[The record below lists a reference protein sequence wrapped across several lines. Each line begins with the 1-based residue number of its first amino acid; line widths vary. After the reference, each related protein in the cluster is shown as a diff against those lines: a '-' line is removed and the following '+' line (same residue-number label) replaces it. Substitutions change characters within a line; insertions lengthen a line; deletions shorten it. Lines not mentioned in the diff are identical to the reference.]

1 MMHDIDQHRD
11 WQLLPT
17 DDDDDDS
24 RLATTPSR
32 RFLQMRRNT
41 PSRNPNATP
50 LRVVGLLRVTT
61 MSAIL
66 SLPEELIIEIMV
78 QGDHKMLLTCQRVCR
93 PLNAIIKESVP
104 LQYIISLA
112 ACGMRDGLS
121 AIVYER
127 TAERLQRLREH
138 EAAWREV
145 AWSDGSIISHTAARD
160 LPTTSSGGVL
170 AFLKQ
175 SDGDSGDPE
184 YGDRL
189 FLLRVPSRLR
199 GIPGES
205 WELNGLGEM
214 SNICI
219 DSAQDLLL
227 FQRSNNFHV
236 QTLSSGKVHPSVA
249 HSGSFDLGIPTSDL
263 LTEIPIICC
272 DHVAAIV
279 LEHSLSHAAVTAKG
293 TVIVWNW
300 KTGSQVAIIR
310 PLFARIGRDIA
321 FLDETHLVIPASAVD
336 SALKPGQNY
345 ELMLLVYDF
354 DPSVTLFINQVAT
367 IPYCFRI
374 TLPVRTGITTFRQ
387 ARINAN
393 TASFSSPTASF
404 SAPQGYFHADPKD
417 RIVALEVTDNNWMQG
432 MEETAELYTPARTFL
447 TYIAAHPPVTASAST
462 SISGQNP
469 IYVPWEA
476 WGPQGAH
483 LVRAADQP
491 YIVRRPRVCGMR
503 VLGASLCDTSVVV
516 ADYHPGR
523 VARNAGL
530 GGGGGGGA
538 GMRARALSTFSEI
551 LLGTRSVLGARP
563 PMTCITKEVP
573 LPRELQE
580 TSESPWMMLCEDAL
594 VAFEYAPDGFEIS
607 RVFAYTF

>member
-1 MMHDIDQHRD
+1 
-11 WQLLPT
+11 
-17 DDDDDDS
+17 
-24 RLATTPSR
+24 
-32 RFLQMRRNT
+32 
-41 PSRNPNATP
+41 
-50 LRVVGLLRVTT
+50 
-61 MSAIL
+61 MSTIL
-66 SLPEELIIEIMV
+66 SLPEELIIEIMAK
-78 QGDHKMLLTCQRVCR
+78 GDHRLIVSTQVCR
-93 PLNAIIKESVP
+93 TLNAIIKDSVP

-112 ACGMRDGLS
+112 GCGMLDGLS
-121 AIVYER
+121 PAAYHER

-138 EAAWREV
+138 EAAWRQV
-145 AWSDGSIISHTAARD
+145 AWSDGGIISHMAARE

-175 SDGDSGDPE
+175 SDGDSGDTE

-205 WELNGLGEM
+205 WELNDLGEM
-214 SNICI
+214 SNVCI

-227 FQRSNNFHV
+227 FQRFNDFHV
-236 QTLSSGKVHPSVA
+236 RMLSSGKVHPSV
-249 HSGSFDLGIPTSDL
+249 HHDGSFDLRIAPSDL
-263 LTEIPIICC
+263 LTEVPVICC

-279 LEHSLSHAAVTAKG
+279 HEHSLSHAAKG
-293 TVIVWNW
+293 TVIIWNW
-300 KTGSQVAIIR
+300 KTGDQVAIIR
-310 PLFARIGRDIA
+310 PLFGRIGRDIS
-321 FLDETHLVIPASAVD
+321 FLDETHILILASAVD

-354 DPSVTLFINQVAT
+354 DPSVTLFINQIAT

-374 TLPVRTGITTFRQ
+374 SLPVRTGIATFRQ

-393 TASFSSPTASF
+393 TASFSPPSS
-404 SAPQGYFHADPKD
+404 SPQGYFHTDPKD
-417 RIVALEVTDNNWMQG
+417 RIIALEVTDNNWMQC
-432 MEETAELYTPARTFL
+432 MEETAELYAPSHTFL
-447 TYIAAHPPVTASAST
+447 TYITAHPPVAAST
-462 SISGQNP
+462 STSLSGQKP
-469 IYVPWEA
+469 LDVPWDT
-476 WGPQGAH
+476 WGPHGGAH

-503 VLGASLCDTSVVV
+503 VLGASLCNRSVVV

-523 VARNAGL
+523 VARSN
-530 GGGGGGGA
+530 A
-538 GMRARALSTFSEI
+538 GMRRCALSTSSEI
-551 LLGTRSVLGARP
+551 LRP
-563 PMTCITKEVP
+563 PTSSMYCTKEVP

-594 VAFEYAPDGFEIS
+594 VAFEYASDGFEIC

>member
-1 MMHDIDQHRD
+1 
-11 WQLLPT
+11 
-17 DDDDDDS
+17 
-24 RLATTPSR
+24 
-32 RFLQMRRNT
+32 
-41 PSRNPNATP
+41 
-50 LRVVGLLRVTT
+50 
-61 MSAIL
+61 MSTIL

-78 QGDHKMLLTCQRVCR
+78 KGDHNMLLTCQRVCR
-93 PLNAIIKESVP
+93 TLNAIIKDSVP

-112 ACGMRDGLS
+112 ECGMRDGLS

-127 TAERLQRLREH
+127 TSERLQQLREH

-145 AWSDGSIISHTAARD
+145 AWSDGSTISQLAARD

-236 QTLSSGKVHPSVA
+236 RTLSSGKVHPSVL
-249 HSGSFDLGIPTSDL
+249 HSGSFDLGIASSDL
-263 LTEIPIICC
+263 LTEIPVICC

-279 LEHSLSHAAVTAKG
+279 HEHSATLTIKG
-293 TVIVWNW
+293 TVVVWNW
-300 KTGSQVAIIR
+300 KTGIQVAIIR
-310 PLFARIGRDIA
+310 PLFARIGRDIT
-321 FLDETHLVIPASAVD
+321 FLDETHILIPASAVD

-374 TLPVRTGITTFRQ
+374 SLPVRTGITTFRQ

-393 TASFSSPTASF
+393 TASFSSPTAS
-404 SAPQGYFHADPKD
+404 SSSPSGYFHADPKD
-417 RIVALEVTDNNWMQG
+417 RIIALEVTDNNWMQG

-447 TYIAAHPPVTASAST
+447 AYVAAHPPIAASASVST
-462 SISGQNP
+462 SISGQKP
-469 IYVPWEA
+469 LYVPWEA
-476 WGPQGAH
+476 WGPHGAH
-483 LVRAADQP
+483 LVRAPDQP

-503 VLGASLCDTSVVV
+503 VLGASLCSRSVIV

-523 VARNAGL
+523 VARSVGL
-530 GGGGGGGA
+530 GGGGGT

-551 LLGTRSVLGARP
+551 LLGTRGVLGARP
-563 PMTCITKEVP
+563 PSMCITKEVP
-573 LPRELQE
+573 LPCELQE
-580 TSESPWMMLCEDAL
+580 TSESPWIMLCEDAL
-594 VAFEYAPDGFEIS
+594 VAFEYAPDGFEVS
-607 RVFAYTF
+607 RVVAYTF

>member
-1 MMHDIDQHRD
+1 
-11 WQLLPT
+11 
-17 DDDDDDS
+17 
-24 RLATTPSR
+24 
-32 RFLQMRRNT
+32 
-41 PSRNPNATP
+41 
-50 LRVVGLLRVTT
+50 
-61 MSAIL
+61 MSTIL

-78 QGDHKMLLTCQRVCR
+78 KGDHNMLLTCQRVCR
-93 PLNAIIKESVP
+93 TLNAIIKDSVP

-112 ACGMRDGLS
+112 ECGMRDGLS
-121 AIVYER
+121 GIVYER
-127 TAERLQRLREH
+127 TSERLQRLREH

-145 AWSDGSIISHTAARD
+145 AWSDGSTISHQAARD

-184 YGDRL
+184 YSDRL

-214 SNICI
+214 SNVCI

-236 QTLSSGKVHPSVA
+236 RTLSSGKVHPSVL
-249 HSGSFDLGIPTSDL
+249 HSGSFDLGIASSDL
-263 LTEIPIICC
+263 LTEIPVICC

-279 LEHSLSHAAVTAKG
+279 HEHSLSHAPVTIKG
-293 TVIVWNW
+293 TVVVWNW
-300 KTGSQVAIIR
+300 KTGNQVAIIR
-310 PLFARIGRDIA
+310 PLFARIGRDIT
-321 FLDETHLVIPASAVD
+321 FLDETHILIPASAVD

-374 TLPVRTGITTFRQ
+374 SLPVRTGITTFRQ

-393 TASFSSPTASF
+393 TASFSSPTAS
-404 SAPQGYFHADPKD
+404 SSSPSGYFHADPKD
-417 RIVALEVTDNNWMQG
+417 RIIALEVTDNNWMQG

-447 TYIAAHPPVTASAST
+447 AYIATHPPVTASASVST
-462 SISGQNP
+462 SISGQKP
-469 IYVPWEA
+469 LDVPWEA
-476 WGPQGAH
+476 WGPHGAH

-503 VLGASLCDTSVVV
+503 VLGASLCDRSVIV

-523 VARNAGL
+523 IARSVGL
-530 GGGGGGGA
+530 GGSGGT

-551 LLGTRSVLGARP
+551 LLGTRGVLGARP
-563 PMTCITKEVP
+563 PSMCITKEVP
-573 LPRELQE
+573 LLCELQE
-580 TSESPWMMLCEDAL
+580 TSESPWIMLCEDAL
-594 VAFEYAPDGFEIS
+594 VAFEYAPDGFEVS
-607 RVFAYTF
+607 RVVAYTF